1 MQAERRT
8 VIRIRALP
16 SIPYAGVVLA
26 LSVMAAMAFAF
37 LSHGM
42 GVLFPFI
49 QEDLNASRAQ
59 LGLIVSGEFIG
70 TAATVLFTGWMADV
84 IGVRRLL
91 TASLIVVGVGLLLFS
106 QIQSV
111 LQGIL
116 VGVLIGV
123 AFSGSAPAN
132 SKAIMDWVA
141 PRFRGTAMSV
151 KEATIPVGGMIAAG
165 LLTFLAVTFDWR
177 VAVIIMAIVIGASGL
192 LVLAF
197 YRDKPGSY
205 GRADKSINPL
215 SKLPQ
220 VLKNPR
226 IWMATFYGATMGPG
240 QRVVVTYLVL
250 FLKEDLGM
258 SAGVAGGLLAV
269 LLAGGAAGRLGW
281 ALVSDLLL
289 KGRRVGVLAMV
300 SMLTVLSMALM
311 AMLPSNTSLPLVALL
326 VLAMGIVNLGRSGVY
341 VVLIAELAGP
351 TLSGTSMGLNNTIT
365 SLTGLAIA
373 PLFGLIADRT
383 GSYAMSWWVLAAF
396 SGFGILMLAIVGSRL
411 RLSRD
416 VLPAL
421 PPE

>member
-1 MQAERRT
+1 M
-8 VIRIRALP
+8 IRIRALP

-177 VAVIIMAIVIGASGL
+177 VC
-192 LVLAF
+192 
-197 YRDKPGSY
+197 SY
-205 GRADKSINPL
+205 NNGHRHRCVGP
-215 SKLPQ
+215 
-220 VLKNPR
+220 
-226 IWMATFYGATMGPG
+226 FGPG
-240 QRVVVTYLVL
+240 
-250 FLKEDLGM
+250 
-258 SAGVAGGLLAV
+258 
-269 LLAGGAAGRLGW
+269 
-281 ALVSDLLL
+281 
-289 KGRRVGVLAMV
+289 
-300 SMLTVLSMALM
+300 
-311 AMLPSNTSLPLVALL
+311 
-326 VLAMGIVNLGRSGVY
+326 
-341 VVLIAELAGP
+341 
-351 TLSGTSMGLNNTIT
+351 
-365 SLTGLAIA
+365 
-373 PLFGLIADRT
+373 
-383 GSYAMSWWVLAAF
+383 
-396 SGFGILMLAIVGSRL
+396 IL
-411 RLSRD
+411 
-416 VLPAL
+416 
-421 PPE
+421 

>member
-1 MQAERRT
+1 MIRT
-8 VIRIRALP
+8 RFLP
-16 SIPYAGVVLA
+16 AIPYPVVVLSLCMVATLA
-26 LSVMAAMAFAF
+26 LAL
-37 LSHGM
+37 LSQGM
-42 GVLFPFI
+42 GVLYPFI
-49 QEDLNASRAQ
+49 QKDIDASRAQ
-59 LGLIVSGEFIG
+59 LGLMASGQMAGQAF
-70 TAATVLFTGWMADV
+70 TVLLAGWMADV

-258 SAGVAGGLLAV
+258 SPVLGGVMLAVAMAGSVVGRVGWGVA
-269 LLAGGAAGRLGW
+269 
-281 ALVSDLLL
+281 SDLLL
-289 KGRRVGVLAMV
+289 RGRRVEILGFVNILGAV
-300 SMLTVLSMALM
+300 S
-311 AMLPSNTSLPLVALL
+311 VALL
-326 VLAMGIVNLGRSGVY
+326 VWLPSNASVGLVAALVFFIGATGLGWSGLWTALLAES
-341 VVLIAELAGP
+341 AGP
-351 TLSGTSMGLNNTIT
+351 DLVGTAIGFAITIH
-365 SLTGLAIA
+365 SVFGFVVA
-373 PLFGLIADRT
+373 PLFGFIVDRT
-383 GSYAMSWWVLAAF
+383 GSYDMGWWLVVAMSGGGTLLLPF
-396 SGFGILMLAIVGSRL
+396 L
-411 RLSRD
+411 RPQERR
-416 VLPAL
+416 P
-421 PPE
+421 